1 MKEMWQDYSTKFL
14 AVTAREQYL
23 ILLTGLVAI
32 VFIFFTLMIE
42 GRLAQSDNVSKEL
55 KQTQLTNKSAQTTI
69 AVLEQSLAT
78 DPNVAINKQI
88 AQYEQKLA
96 AIDSE
101 LLLLTT
107 DLINPI
113 QMRYAL
119 IDLLKNQK
127 NLSLLSFD
135 IIAAQAMTVNKA
147 QTEKQKTEKNAVAD
161 KDNNSELESEQSL
174 TLYKHGIELKL
185 KGNYFALK
193 DYLEQLE
200 KMDWQFFWQE
210 FDYQTLEY
218 PQSELTIK
226 MYSLSTKKE
235 FIGV

>member
-1 MKEMWQDYSTKFL
+1 MKALWQDYSAKFL
-14 AVTAREQYL
+14 AITAREQYL

-32 VFIFFTLMIE
+32 VFVFFTLAIDE
-42 GRLAQSDNVSKEL
+42 RLTKIDNTSKQL
-55 KQTQLTNKSAQTTI
+55 RQTLSSNQSAQTTI
-69 AVLEQSLAT
+69 AVLEESLAT

-96 AIDSE
+96 EIDSE

-119 IDLLKNQK
+119 IDLLKTQK
-127 NLSLLSFD
+127 NISLLSFE
-135 IIAAQAMTVNKA
+135 IIAAQAMNVDKKQLDTQQADSAISNK
-147 QTEKQKTEKNAVAD
+147 ED
-161 KDNNSELESEQSL
+161 LEDSEQSL

-193 DYLEQLE
+193 NYLEQLE